1 MKGIVKFLIGFVTGA
16 VVSYMAVQSTIKAQC
31 EKECQKEI
39 DEYKK
44 FVKEKVLNG
53 GTVESHQKAV
63 EKLQKMEEKYGDISD
78 DEPNEEVKKVERP
91 AKKNIQRPT
100 KKTEELDVLKMY
112 DVDDDTIPVEITYAE
127 REILVDD
134 QGYDEISLRYDIVND
149 ELTSTAGDYITNWSE
164 IDKGLVLAHD
174 VGDNVYIANVALET
188 VFDIRIAGDV
198 SYV

>member
-1 MKGIVKFLIGFVTGA
+1 MKGIVKFLIGFVAGA
-16 VVSYMAVQSTIKAQC
+16 VVSYMATQSTIKAQC

-44 FVKEKVLNG
+44 FVKEKVLKG

-78 DEPNEEVKKVERP
+78 DEPKEEVKKVERP
-91 AKKNIQRPT
+91 VKKDIQRPA
-100 KKTEELDVLKMY
+100 KEVEELDVLKMY

-127 REILVDD
+127 REILVED

-164 IDKGLVLAHD
+164 IDKELVLAHD

-188 VFDIRIAGDV
+188 VFDIRIAGDD

>member
-1 MKGIVKFLIGFVTGA
+1 MKGIVKFLIGFVAGA
-16 VVSYMAVQSTIKAQC
+16 VVSYMAAQSTIKAQC

-44 FVKEKVLNG
+44 FVKEKVLKG

-78 DEPNEEVKKVERP
+78 DELNEGVKKVERP
-91 AKKNIQRPT
+91 VKKDIQRPT

-127 REILVDD
+127 REILVED

-164 IDKGLVLAHD
+164 IDKELVLAHD

-188 VFDIRIAGDV
+188 VFDIRIAGDD